1 MVSGRPRCVDPGVKA
16 YCLYRARLS
25 EDPSI
30 VGIGNRI
37 HELARLLRAGHGH
50 RVARAIATRL
60 SSRDIAFGLRRDL
73 TVPLS
78 PPAPRLQVHVRP
90 LDPHDPLPF
99 LDADA
104 PGIEGVVAFDRVRQ
118 RRLLDDG
125 IGTCW
130 VATAPAG
137 EVCFMQWLIASS
149 SNDRIQE
156 RWPKLFPV
164 LGPDEALLEG
174 AYTPEQYRGQG
185 IMAYAVAVI
194 AEHAADLGARWV
206 VTFVGT
212 DNIPSLK
219 GCRRAGFT
227 PYVERQEK
235 WLLGRR
241 TTRFTPLDD
250 AGS

>member
-1 MVSGRPRCVDPGVKA
+1 M
-16 YCLYRARLS
+16 
-25 EDPSI
+25 
-30 VGIGNRI
+30 GIGNRLY
-37 HELARLLRAGHGH
+37 ELARLIRAGHVR
-50 RVARAIATRL
+50 RVSRAVASRL

-78 PPAPRLQVHVRP
+78 PPTPKLSVVVRP
-90 LDPHDPLPF
+90 LDPLDALPF

-130 VATAPAG
+130 VAVAPGGA
-137 EVCFMQWLIASS
+137 VCYMQWLIPSS
-149 SNDRIQE
+149 SNDRVQE

-164 LGPDEALLEG
+164 LETDEALLEG

-185 IMAYAVAVI
+185 IMAHAMAVI
-194 AEHAADLGARWV
+194 AERAADFGARWV

-212 DNIPSLK
+212 DNVPSLK

-227 PYVERQEK
+227 PYVERQER
-235 WLLGRR
+235 WMLGRR
-241 TTRFTPLDD
+241 TTRFAPLDSATSRPDPNPHQQHARIRPAD
-250 AGS
+250 AE